1 MLGPV
6 EAAAALGELAHVLL
20 ALALIGETVTA
31 LALIGETVTALALIG
46 ETVTALGLPTMRFAL
61 RVAGEHT
68 ERARQRE
75 IERQG
80 GRE

>member
-31 LALIGETVTALALIG
+31 LALIGETVTAL
-46 ETVTALGLPTMRFAL
+46 GLSTMRFAL